1 MSSTKWRETREQ
13 VLQTIDIY
21 LSVHGYGPTIRD
33 LARMTG
39 VTSTSHVA
47 YHLSRL
53 EAEGRI
59 TRERYVARSIRLVEG
74 AA

>member
-1 MSSTKWRETREQ
+1 MSTDWTSTRTL
-13 VLQTIDIY
+13 VLQAIGIF
-21 LSVHGYGPTIRD
+21 LSKHGYGPSVRD
-33 LARMTG
+33 IARMTG
-39 VTSTSHVA
+39 ITSTSHVA